1 MKTVNVNFSAAILSA
16 VLAPLI
22 CCADAYEPGMAWVFN
37 SPESLYVVRMVE
49 DHDCYFAMFARL
61 QKFGDA
67 AYCKFSVTGTE
78 VTVDLTFGGRFP
90 NGLALTNL
98 KQLKLTYSADRDV
111 VTNAQPPMTFVR
123 MTNAQAVE
131 LIGKE

>member
-1 MKTVNVNFSAAILSA
+1 MRTVNVNFGAAILSA
-16 VLAPLI
+16 VLAPLT
-22 CCADAYEPGMAWVFN
+22 CRADAYEPGMAWVFN
-37 SPESLYVVRMVE
+37 SPDFLYVVRMVE
-49 DHDCYFAMFARL
+49 DHDCYFAMLSRP

-78 VTVDLTFGGRFP
+78 VTVDLTFGGKFP

-98 KQLKLTYSADRDV
+98 KQLNLTYSADRDAL
-111 VTNAQPPMTFVR
+111 TSAQPPMTFVR

-131 LIGKE
+131 LIGRE